1 MTVAC
6 LVQHTAKAKNN
17 IREVIG
23 MCLFHHHGF
32 SIQLLVTCKNS
43 VLLAFFLCDTLLH
56 GVLSVLY
63 TGLKAACQ
71 STLSNAGSSF
81 SLTLLAFWAAVMD
94 AGDKKVVIQST

>member
-1 MTVAC
+1 MKSHWDVPISSPQLLYTVAGH
-6 LVQHTAKAKNN
+6 LNT
-17 IREVIG
+17 
-23 MCLFHHHGF
+23 
-32 SIQLLVTCKNS
+32 

-71 STLSNAGSSF
+71 SILSNAGSSF

-94 AGDKKVVIQST
+94 AGDKKVVLQST